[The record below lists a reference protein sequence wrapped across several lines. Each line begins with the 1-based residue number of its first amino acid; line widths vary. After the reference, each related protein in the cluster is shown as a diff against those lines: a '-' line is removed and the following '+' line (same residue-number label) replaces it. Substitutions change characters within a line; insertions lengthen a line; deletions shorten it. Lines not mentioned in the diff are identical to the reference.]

1 MTDQLDAAS
10 LCLPERFDWVKF
22 SFYRVDQK
30 NVNKDTSYP
39 MQVAYCFSKKKRY
52 NDIDLLYH
60 WNKMARS
67 MDHQLKNSK
76 TDDLKQELM
85 ETPDLDAFLEKNGSS
100 FSEQNIKDL
109 LQELFARSGLTKA
122 ELARRS
128 GVSEVYL
135 YQLFSGIRRPSRDRL
150 IALAISM
157 NVSLEE
163 MQELLRHGGFAELYA
178 RDKRDA
184 ILIFG
189 ISHRMTLHELNDLL
203 FDKGAETLI

>member
-1 MTDQLDAAS
+1 
-10 LCLPERFDWVKF
+10 
-22 SFYRVDQK
+22 
-30 NVNKDTSYP
+30 
-39 MQVAYCFSKKKRY
+39 
-52 NDIDLLYH
+52 
-60 WNKMARS
+60 MARS

-100 FSEQNIKDL
+100 FSEQSIKDL
-109 LQELFARSGLTKA
+109 LQDLFAKSGLTKA

-189 ISHRMTLHELNDLL
+189 ISHQMTLHEMNDLL
-203 FDKGAETLI
+203 FDKGVETLI